1 MSHTDLPTPPAEAP
15 RLSLRPF
22 EWTFVAIAGLACYV
36 SFFSG
41 MTVFG
46 LVGPDEPRYAAIARA
61 MAESGDWVTPKLYGE
76 AWLEK
81 PILYYWVAA
90 AGYQLLGEGE
100 LAARLP
106 SILGSLI
113 SMLATGWLGWRYFG
127 RTTTLLFAV
136 LYPSSIATLV
146 FARAATTDTIFTST
160 LTLALAAALPVVIR
174 PRGEA
179 GRGFEVGW
187 GGALGLAVLAKGPAG
202 VLLAGSSSVIASVL
216 VGRPERIWRLASP
229 WAILTFCVVALPWY
243 VLVGLANPEF
253 VQVFL
258 VSHNVER
265 FLTPVFRHVQPFW
278 FYGPVIILA
287 LAPWSAWIV
296 GVAREGRAALE
307 TRARKGSASIFLACW
322 VVFPIAFFSLSQSKL
337 PGYVLPSVPPAIL
350 LLARGIA
357 VTLEQRRAVRTLGI
371 GTAGTL
377 LAMSVAFLVAPGVES
392 AGVAPGAVRPLG
404 AIMGLAG
411 LGALFFGA
419 RRQLLPVVATT
430 ALGVTLALWQLSL
443 FLMPTLDPFISTRSV
458 AEEAS
463 TLSSSAPVQS
473 YGLHR
478 TWQFGIEYYLRR
490 PVAEWQTGGPAGTIV
505 VTTTL
510 GAREMQLEGTGVEI
524 VREISNDAVL
534 VRTTGA
540 DDRFTR

>member
-1 MSHTDLPTPPAEAP
+1 MSHTDPPVTPAETPA
-15 RLSLRPF
+15 RSLRPF
-22 EWTFVAIAGLACYV
+22 EWALIAIAGLACYV

-61 MAESGDWVTPKLYGE
+61 MSETGDWVTPKLHGE

-90 AGYQLLGEGE
+90 TGYQLLGEGE

-106 SILGSLI
+106 SILGSLATL
-113 SMLATGWLGWRYFG
+113 LAIGWLGWQHFG

-160 LTLALAAALPVVIR
+160 LTLALAAALPIVIW
-174 PRGEA
+174 PRGKA
-179 GRGFEVGW
+179 GRGLEVAW
-187 GGALGLAVLAKGPAG
+187 GAALGLSVLAKGPAG
-202 VLLAGSSSVIASVL
+202 VLLAGSSSVIACLL
-216 VGRPERIWRLASP
+216 VGRLERIWRLASP
-229 WAILTFCVVALPWY
+229 WAILTFFAVALPWY
-243 VLVGLANPEF
+243 VLVGIANPEF
-253 VQVFL
+253 VEVFL

-278 FYGPVIILA
+278 FFGPVMILA
-287 LAPWSAWIV
+287 LAPWTAWIV
-296 GVAREGRAALE
+296 GVAREGRTALE
-307 TRARKGSASIFLACW
+307 TRARQGSASVFLACW
-322 VVFPIAFFSLSQSKL
+322 VVFPVVFFSLSQSKL

-357 VTLEQRRAVRTLGI
+357 ITLEGGRAARALGI

-377 LAMSVAFLVAPGVES
+377 IAMSVAFLVAPGVES

-411 LGALFFGA
+411 LGGLFFGM
-419 RRQLLPVVATT
+419 RRQLVPVVATT
-430 ALGVTLALWQLSL
+430 ALGVTLTLWQLSL
-443 FLMPTLDPFISTRSV
+443 FLMPTLDPYISTRNV

-463 TLSSSAPVQS
+463 TLSSSSPVRS

-490 PVAEWQTGGPAGTIV
+490 PVEEWATGGPAGTIV

-524 VREISNDAVL
+524 LREISNDAVL

-540 DDRFTR
+540 DDTFSR

>member
-1 MSHTDLPTPPAEAP
+1 M
-15 RLSLRPF
+15 
-22 EWTFVAIAGLACYV
+22 
-36 SFFSG
+36 
-41 MTVFG
+41 
-46 LVGPDEPRYAAIARA
+46 
-61 MAESGDWVTPKLYGE
+61 
-76 AWLEK
+76 
-81 PILYYWVAA
+81 
-90 AGYQLLGEGE
+90 
-100 LAARLP
+100 
-106 SILGSLI
+106 
-113 SMLATGWLGWRYFG
+113 
-127 RTTTLLFAV
+127 
-136 LYPSSIATLV
+136 
-146 FARAATTDTIFTST
+146 
-160 LTLALAAALPVVIR
+160 
-174 PRGEA
+174 
-179 GRGFEVGW
+179 
-187 GGALGLAVLAKGPAG
+187 
-202 VLLAGSSSVIASVL
+202 L

-307 TRARKGSASIFLACW
+307 ARARKGSASIFLACW

-357 VTLEQRRAVRTLGI
+357 VTLEQRRAVRALGI

-377 LAMSVAFLVAPGVES
+377 LAMSVTFLVAPGVES

-490 PVAEWQTGGPAGTIV
+490 PVEEWETGGPAGTIV

>member
-1 MSHTDLPTPPAEAP
+1 MSDTQPSAP
-15 RLSLRPF
+15 SVDARPSSLRPF
-22 EWTFVAIAGLACYV
+22 EWMLLGVAGLACYV

-61 MAESGDWVTPKLYGE
+61 MADTGDWITPKLHGE

-90 AGYQLLGEGE
+90 AGYRLLGDGE

-106 SILGSLI
+106 SILGSLAT
-113 SMLATGWLGWRYFG
+113 MLAIGWLGWRHFG
-127 RTTTLLFAV
+127 RTTALLFAV
-136 LYPSSIATLV
+136 LFPSSIATLV

-160 LTLALAAALPVVIR
+160 LTLALAAALPVVIW
-174 PRGEA
+174 PRGVA

-187 GGALGLAVLAKGPAG
+187 GAALGLAVLAKGPAG
-202 VLLAGSSSVIASVL
+202 VLLAGSSSVIGTLL
-216 VGRPERIWRLASP
+216 VGRPDRIWRLASP
-229 WAILTFCVVALPWY
+229 WAILTFFAVALPWY
-243 VLVGLANPEF
+243 VLVGVANPEF

-278 FYGPVIILA
+278 FFGPVMILA
-287 LAPWSAWIV
+287 LAPWTAWIV

-307 TRARKGSASIFLACW
+307 ARAGEGAASVFLACW
-322 VVFPIAFFSLSQSKL
+322 VVFPVVFFSLSQSKL

-350 LLARGIA
+350 LLARA
-357 VTLEQRRAVRTLGI
+357 VTLTLERPRAVRALGL

-392 AGVAPGAVRPLG
+392 AGVTPGAVRPLG
-404 AIMGLAG
+404 AIMGVAG
-411 LGALFFGA
+411 LVGLFFSA

-430 ALGVTLALWQLSL
+430 ALGVTLTLWQLSV
-443 FLMPTLDPFISTRSV
+443 FLMPTLDPFISTRT
-458 AEEAS
+458 AAREATALGS
-463 TLSSSAPVQS
+463 TAPIRS

-478 TWQFGIEYYLRR
+478 TWQFGIEYYLQR
-490 PVAEWQTGGPAGTIV
+490 PVEEWESGGPAGTVV

-510 GAREMQLEGTGVEI
+510 GAREMQLDGTGVEV

-534 VRTTGA
+534 VRTTGT
-540 DDRFTR
+540 DDTFTR